1 MAWDFLRSGS
11 VLRSLPFH
19 YHLDF
24 LFPFSPVS
32 LSLSICILFPAVFL
46 SRGGTLAGW
55 FQELFGLDSSRPLG
69 CDCRFLML
77 TCKSSV
83 QKFFQFWLLFS
94 PWLRV
99 FQWVPV
105 ASVEVL
111 LFPSVRCPV
120 ASLSFFLHGSWYIS
134 VLQLLVICPF
144 SIVFCSWCG
153 VPCFLLAN
161 NWRFL
166 VFIRALGRL
175 KTCCPHSPIVPPVLR
190 WSRALSCSE
199 GWNVGETFLQSPP
212 PAEIDEDVFPYSVL
226 EPLFHLRESL
236 QSRLCITSHGLSPDL

>member
-1 MAWDFLRSGS
+1 MF
-11 VLRSLPFH
+11 
-19 YHLDF
+19 
-24 LFPFSPVS
+24 
-32 LSLSICILFPAVFL
+32 
-46 SRGGTLAGW
+46 
-55 FQELFGLDSSRPLG
+55 
-69 CDCRFLML
+69 

-94 PWLRV
+94 PWLHV

-105 ASVEVL
+105 DRVEVL

-120 ASLSFFLHGSWYIS
+120 ASLSFFLRGSWYIS

-175 KTCCPHSPIVPPVLR
+175 KTCPHSAIVPSILR

-199 GWNVGETFLQSPP
+199 GWNVGETPVPSSSWDWWRCVSLFCSRATLSLERKPAISPLYVGLWHNFPWAYLSWFLDS
-212 PAEIDEDVFPYSVL
+212 YLYVL
-226 EPLFHLRESL
+226 EGFSSCQLVSDAL
-236 QSRLCITSHGLSPDL
+236 